1 MQTTR
6 SNNIAFTLIEMLVV
20 MVIIVILA
28 GLLLPVVQVAKT
40 SADQARA
47 KENIHQM
54 AAAFRAYFSEFGRWP
69 SNTVAA
75 ATISVNTD
83 GSTDSYIPTNLFA
96 NTSSITFYD
105 YSTKDILT
113 NTTCKCFLLVDPWKN
128 PYVVRLD
135 TGYTGSVDNPFW
147 PNGSGHPLQW
157 GFAIWSMGPDGA
169 NDLGGDTSFLNKDNP
184 KSW

>member
-1 MQTTR
+1 MQMTR
-6 SNNIAFTLIEMLVV
+6 SNKHSFTLIEMLVV

-47 KENIHQM
+47 KENIHQL
-54 AAAFRAYFSEFGRWP
+54 AAAFRSYFSEFGRWP
-69 SNTVAA
+69 SNTIAA
-75 ATISVNTD
+75 ANISGAPA

-113 NTTCKCFLLVDPWKN
+113 NTTCSCFVLVDPWKN
-128 PYVVRLD
+128 PYRVRLD
-135 TGYTGSVDNPFW
+135 TGYKGAVKNPFD
-147 PNGSGHPLQW
+147 NSTSLQW

>member
-1 MQTTR
+1 MQIAR
-6 SNNIAFTLIEMLVV
+6 SNKQSFTLIEMLVV
-20 MVIIVILA
+20 MVIIVVLA

-47 KENIHQM
+47 RENIHQM

-69 SNTVAA
+69 SNTISL
-75 ATISVNTD
+75 ATISGAPA
-83 GSTDSYIPTNLFA
+83 GSTDSYIPTNFFA

-135 TGYTGSVDNPFW
+135 TGYTGSVKNPFD
-147 PNGSGHPLQW
+147 NSTPLQW
-157 GFAIWSMGPDGA
+157 GFAIWSMGPDGT
-169 NDLGGDTSFLNKDNP
+169 NDNTGGDTSLVNKDNP